1 MIIGLT
7 GGIGSGKSTIANVFK
22 FLSIPVYEADSA
34 SKRLIDEDSLLQ
46 AELVMLLGADII
58 KEQRINRP
66 LMAQRIFGDKEIL
79 AQTNA
84 LIHPAVA
91 RDFVKWH
98 QEHLRAAYVIREAAI
113 LFESGTFKDCS
124 KVIVV
129 TAPKE
134 MRINRVMERNSITR
148 DEVLQRMSNQWS
160 DEEKLSRADYVI
172 YNDHNQ
178 SVIKQVLTIHEDII
192 NSANPGG
199 G

>member
-7 GGIGSGKSTIANVFK
+7 GGIGSGKSTIANIFQ
-22 FLSIPVYEADSA
+22 FLNIPVYEADSA
-34 SKRLIDEDSLLQ
+34 SKKLIDEDSLLQ
-46 AELVMLLGADII
+46 SELVKLLGADII
-58 KEQRINRP
+58 EEQRINRP

-91 RDFVKWH
+91 RDFAKWH
-98 QEHLRAAYVIREAAI
+98 RGHLGVAYIIREAAI
-113 LFESGTFKDCS
+113 LFESGSYQDCN

-134 MRINRVMERNSITR
+134 MRVSRVMERNSITR
-148 DEVLQRMSNQWS
+148 EEVLQRMSNQWS
-160 DEEKLSRADYVI
+160 DEKKLSRADYVI
-172 YNDHNQ
+172 YNDHKQ